1 MALVPAAALDH
12 APLETQ
18 GALKRGPID
27 GRPDRTEPLARPT
40 CADTEAG
47 AMSPVLVVGAVVI
60 AVLVIRALL
69 EVLLSGPGPLS
80 R

>member
-1 MALVPAAALDH
+1 
-12 APLETQ
+12 
-18 GALKRGPID
+18 
-27 GRPDRTEPLARPT
+27 
-40 CADTEAG
+40 
-47 AMSPVLVVGAVVI
+47 MSPVLVVGAVII